1 MKVYA
6 RFLAAVLIS
15 GFAASAGF
23 AEDSEPIE
31 MTVGS
36 PPMISDDT
44 GTPGPKSWEINAVFD
59 AVLSKDSKSY
69 EVPLLDINY
78 GVGEKL
84 QLKYE
89 VPYVFND
96 NTGEKAHGL
105 SNSAF
110 GVKYRFYDN
119 EKNGLSL
126 AVYPQI
132 EFLTP
137 GAKLAGAR
145 EEGGEG
151 GVAEKG
157 TTYVLP
163 FLLTKEFSKFSVT
176 ANVAG
181 ERSSEDTRIA
191 TFASLGVG
199 TRLTDKLAILLEVAG
214 SDLNTTD
221 EKRVLANL
229 GFKFKLSD
237 KHAVVLAAGRDI
249 HAPVGSQKY
258 YYATIAYQRFIEYGK

>member
-1 MKVYA
+1 MKIPA
-6 RFLAAVLIS
+6 RLATAVLIS
-15 GFAASAGF
+15 CFTASAGF
-23 AEDSEPIE
+23 AGDSEPVE

-59 AVLSKDSKSY
+59 GAFSKDSRSY
-69 EVPLLDINY
+69 EVPLMDINY
-78 GVGEKL
+78 GVGENL

-89 VPYVFND
+89 VPYVFTS
-96 NTGEKAHGL
+96 NTGEKARGI
-105 SNSAF
+105 SNSKF

-126 AVYPQI
+126 AAYPQV

-137 GAKLAGAR
+137 GSKLAGAR
-145 EEGGEG
+145 EDGGEG

-157 TTYVLP
+157 TTYELP
-163 FLLTKEFSKFSVT
+163 LLLTKEFAKFSVT

-181 ERSSEDTRIA
+181 ERSSEDTRIQ
-191 TFASLGVG
+191 TSASLGAG
-199 TRLTDKLAILLEVAG
+199 TRLTDKLAIMLEVAG
-214 SDLNTTD
+214 SELSNAD
-221 EKRVLANL
+221 ERLFLANL

-237 KHAVVLAAGRDI
+237 KHAIVISAGRDI
-249 HAPVGSQKY
+249 HTVPGSQKY
-258 YYATIAYQRFIEYGK
+258 YYATIAYQRFIEYEK